1 MLASSRSNLDIFK
14 QMQMEDNDIKK
25 KKLFY
30 SIGEVAEMLGEQ
42 TSAVRYWEKEFDI
55 IKPQKN
61 KKGNR
66 MFTAEDVENLQMIH
80 YLLKEK
86 GMTVAGVRKKMSE
99 NPDDVRKNHEV
110 VQSLKE
116 IKSILLDMRDSL

>member
-1 MLASSRSNLDIFK
+1 MGNKSDKK
-14 QMQMEDNDIKK
+14 Q
-25 KKLFY
+25 KLFY
-30 SIGEVAEMLGEQ
+30 SIGEVAQMMGEQ

-66 MFTAEDVENLQMIH
+66 MFTNEDVENLKIIH

-86 GMTVAGVRKKMSE
+86 GMTIAGVKKKMSE

-110 VQSLKE
+110 IESLKK
-116 IKSILLDMRDSL
+116 IKKLLVKIRDNI

>member
-1 MLASSRSNLDIFK
+1 MNK
-14 QMQMEDNDIKK
+14 MTDNKD
-25 KKLFY
+25 KLYY

-55 IKPQKN
+55 IKPHKN

-66 MFTAEDVENLQMIH
+66 MFTSEDIENLKIIH

-86 GMTVAGVRKKMSE
+86 GMTIAGARKKMAD
-99 NPDDVRKNHEV
+99 NPESVRKNHEV
-110 VQSLKE
+110 IKSLKRIRKLL
-116 IKSILLDMRDSL
+116 IKIKDEL